1 MTKEIKKG
9 RYTANIRKNGA
20 DGSFIVIVTRDGDC
34 LHGIPSR
41 SYANMKR
48 ATTGANKLLVKAGA

>member
-9 RYTANIRKNGA
+9 RYTANIRKNGS

-34 LHGIPSR
+34 LNGIPSR
-41 SYANMKR
+41 FYADMKR
-48 ATTGANKLLVKAGA
+48 AITGANKLLVKAGA

>member
-9 RYTANIRKNGA
+9 RYTATIRKNGV
-20 DGSFIVIVTRDGDC
+20 DSFIVIVTRDGNC

-41 SYANMKR
+41 FYADMKR
-48 ATTGANKLLVKAGA
+48 AVTGANKLLAKAAA